1 MPIDPHMMHIY
12 DSPSYDAYICGCP
25 IKEIFNDMYAPVLD
39 TLPLIGFI
47 LLLKMYICGRYLAM
61 IMITD
66 MIAYL
71 VIIISMI
78 GYLAMIIGMIINL
91 VMIKCYDWI

>member
-1 MPIDPHMMHIY
+1 
-12 DSPSYDAYICGCP
+12 
-25 IKEIFNDMYAPVLD
+25 MYALVLD

-47 LLLKMYICGRYLAM
+47 LLLKMYICGRYLVM
-61 IMITD
+61 IIITD

-78 GYLAMIIGMIINL
+78 GYLAMIISMIINL
-91 VMIKCYDWI
+91 IMIECSDWL

>member
-1 MPIDPHMMHIY
+1 
-12 DSPSYDAYICGCP
+12 
-25 IKEIFNDMYAPVLD
+25 MYAPVLD

-47 LLLKMYICGRYLAM
+47 LLLKMYICGRYLFM
-61 IMITD
+61 IMITY

-91 VMIKCYDWI
+91 VMIECYDWICQ